1 MIERHPFEPFLP
13 DGCRL
18 LMLGSFPPGEK
29 RWSMKFYYP
38 NFTNDMWRIF
48 GLCFYNDKMH
58 FVDVEH
64 KTFRLDLIIPFL
76 REHGI
81 GMYDTATAVIRLKNT
96 ASDKD
101 LEVVEPTDL
110 KAMAYS
116 LPYRYSNYRTESHRC
131 AVPMLQH
138 WHATKG
144 WRQCRVRL

>member
-64 KTFRLDLIIPFL
+64 KTFRLDLIVPFL
-76 REHGI
+76 RQYGI
-81 GMYDTATAVIRLKNT
+81 GMYDTSRWW
-96 ASDKD
+96 
-101 LEVVEPTDL
+101 
-110 KAMAYS
+110 S
-116 LPYRYSNYRTESHRC
+116 LPTLK
-131 AVPMLQH
+131 P
-138 WHATKG
+138 W
-144 WRQCRVRL
+144 

>member
-13 DGCRL
+13 DCCRL

-110 KAMAYS
+110 KAMETVCLA
-116 LPYRYSNYRTESHRC
+116 LPI
-131 AVPMLQH
+131 
-138 WHATKG
+138 
-144 WRQCRVRL
+144 